1 MTFNI
6 LKNLFL
12 LIAAII
18 SVYVLAVKFSYSNVL
33 FLIISCCCFIFLVL
47 HVTDLKNRIKRKKI
61 EHEKYLYFTLG
72 YITKRIILIGAFSII
87 SFVFFISGNKIF
99 LFGVLVLTLLVAEI
113 ISLLMSFNLKTLFI
127 ELREN
132 QIYISENQLMIS
144 AKHILEIE
152 YRHNIFYLT
161 LKNNKTQLIDTS
173 RFYENAQEKFSS
185 NFKSWILQNQIAVGE
200 ALKKEI

>member
-1 MTFNI
+1 
-6 LKNLFL
+6 
-12 LIAAII
+12 
-18 SVYVLAVKFSYSNVL
+18 
-33 FLIISCCCFIFLVL
+33 VL